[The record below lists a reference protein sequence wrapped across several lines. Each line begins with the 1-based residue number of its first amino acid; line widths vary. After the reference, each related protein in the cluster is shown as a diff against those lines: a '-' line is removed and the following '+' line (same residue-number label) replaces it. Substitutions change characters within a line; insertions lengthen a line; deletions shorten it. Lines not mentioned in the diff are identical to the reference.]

1 MTWLSSL
8 ILDSMDDHIC
18 FYFNHV
24 KLDGTWWCR
33 CHRNQKTLTQEY
45 FENTIILF
53 SYIILLFSKNNSSI
67 LRKTVPTMTAEMSY
81 SEREEPYDTCEWQ
94 CISFNNTI
102 EGKKKSGYCLRDA
115 RAARGVGWVWG
126 GIYQIIQF
134 ELSFKE
140 TLFVC
145 VFSS

>member
-53 SYIILLFSKNNSSI
+53 SYITLLFSKKNSSI

-94 CISFNNTI
+94 CISFNKTI
-102 EGKKKSGYCLRDA
+102 EGKKKKWLLLERRA
-115 RAARGVGWVWG
+115 RRPRGGVGVRGDISNNSIWAKFQRNS
-126 GIYQIIQF
+126 ICLCF
-134 ELSFKE
+134 L
-140 TLFVC
+140 
-145 VFSS
+145 